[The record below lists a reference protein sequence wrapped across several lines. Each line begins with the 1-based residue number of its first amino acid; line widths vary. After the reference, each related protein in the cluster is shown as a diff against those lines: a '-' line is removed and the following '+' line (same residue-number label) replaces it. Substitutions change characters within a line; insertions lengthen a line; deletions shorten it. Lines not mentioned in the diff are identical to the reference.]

1 MTLFGPAARAAVG
14 SLVLLLGA
22 ACSSA
27 APAARPAASP
37 RPTTSTTAPS
47 VHPAYA
53 AVVHDSAAVHAAAGG
68 AGAPMLTLA
77 SHNENG
83 APQTLLVRAER
94 SIGSDRWYE
103 VLLPVRPNGSSGW
116 VQARDVHLV
125 GLPYRVV
132 VDLSALQ
139 LELFEGDELLRTIRI
154 GIGTDQTPTP
164 GGLYY
169 VKELLRPP
177 DQNTLYGH
185 YVFELSGFSNVLTD
199 WPGGGVLGIHGTND
213 PAATLG
219 RRVSHGCIRMHNDD
233 ITYLARLL
241 PLGTPVTVLAP

>member
-1 MTLFGPAARAAVG
+1 MIPFGPTARTAVG
-14 SLVLLLGA
+14 SLVLLLA

-27 APAARPAASP
+27 APTAAPAAPP
-37 RPTTSTTAPS
+37 RATTSTTAPS
-47 VHPAYA
+47 VHPAYG
-53 AVVHDSAAVHAAAGG
+53 AVVDDTAGIYATTVEAGG
-68 AGAPMLTLA
+68 PMLTLP
-77 SHNENG
+77 SRNENG
-83 APQTLLVRAER
+83 APQTLLVRGER
-94 SIGSDRWYE
+94 SVGSERWYN

-132 VDLSALQ
+132 VDLAAFR
-139 LELFEGDELLRTIRI
+139 LELYEGDELLRTITI

-177 DQNTLYGH
+177 DQDTVYGH
-185 YVFELSGFSNVLTD
+185 YVFGLSGFSNLLTD

-213 PAATLG
+213 PATTIG

-233 ITYLARLL
+233 IAYLAGLL
-241 PLGTPVTVLAP
+241 PLGTPVMVLDA